1 MVVLLSTAIISCQ
14 QALGIIHRLTKVVG
28 LTESQKSEIVAEV
41 RKTIPF
47 CPVKVT
53 SDDRRK

>member
-1 MVVLLSTAIISCQ
+1 MVVLFSTAIISCS
-14 QALGIIHRLTKVVG
+14 QALNVIHRLTKVVG

-47 CPVKVT
+47 CPVIIKK
-53 SDDRRK
+53 DEK

>member
-1 MVVLLSTAIISCQ
+1 MVVLLSTTIISCQ

-28 LTESQKSEIVAEV
+28 LTETQKSEIVAEV

-47 CPVKVT
+47 CPVIIKK
-53 SDDRRK
+53 DAK